1 MKRYTQDT
9 KIRKDVQ
16 LASLLQ
22 RRKAPLSS
30 EAMAQVL
37 QDLTW
42 HMSEPVQFYCAVFPK
57 EEALEKEE
65 IEASDID
72 KVDIM
77 YASDEERYFPVFT
90 ELEKLQKFKP
100 ELRDG
105 EVICIAD
112 KQDLL
117 DFLHANEK
125 TAACVINPY
134 EDDLLLYR
142 MHLANMI
149 QVEKER

>member
-1 MKRYTQDT
+1 MKRYTDET
-9 KIRKDVQ
+9 NRKKDAQ

-30 EAMAQVL
+30 EAMTQVL
-37 QDLTW
+37 EDLTW
-42 HMSEPVQFYCAVFPK
+42 HMSGPVQFYCAVFPK
-57 EEALEKEE
+57 EEAMLKDELD
-65 IEASDID
+65 ASDIE

-100 ELRDG
+100 ELRDS

-149 QVEKER
+149 KVEKER